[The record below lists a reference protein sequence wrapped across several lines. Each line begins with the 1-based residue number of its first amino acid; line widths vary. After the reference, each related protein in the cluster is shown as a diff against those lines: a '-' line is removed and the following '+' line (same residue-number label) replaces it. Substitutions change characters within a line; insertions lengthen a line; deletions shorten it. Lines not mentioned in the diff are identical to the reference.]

1 MMNKL
6 FLFILFLISAVSC
19 SKQSGRS
26 SADTF
31 HIKDSVVLPAPID
44 TLTLTLDALRNK
56 RLPEGY
62 KMIGDVKAEV
72 LTYTGFRM
80 GDVAYYVF
88 KNETGNEISFNGNDT
103 NFPLTVKS
111 ANPTEE
117 NGGKDPN
124 PRYLNKT
131 FRTVWRRIRLD
142 HKPQTELELYYQEYD
157 EIIYLKNVKGEVH

>member
-1 MMNKL
+1 MNKL
-6 FLFILFLISAVSC
+6 FFLILFLISAVSC

-26 SADTF
+26 STGTSQ
-31 HIKDSVVLPAPID
+31 IKDSVILPAPID
-44 TLTLTLDALRNK
+44 TLALTLDALRNK

-62 KMIGDVKAEV
+62 KMIGDVRADV

-88 KNETGNEISFNGNDT
+88 KNETGKEISFNGNDT

-131 FRTVWRRIRLD
+131 FRTVWRLIQLD

-157 EIIYLKNVKGEVH
+157 EIIYLKEVSRDVH